1 MCGNLS
7 VKKVGGALLWGTS
20 DRYSQSARTRLRR
33 PQAEL
38 RTSDLGP
45 MPQAGVRTYETP
57 SRSSNSDWADKIKIT
72 ILRDRNMEPNRLV
85 LMPRPHFFW
94 VARKLAPTKVGT
106 RHQNR
111 PFQNNC
117 VTGRMRSDRSS
128 SVRRLA
134 GCNYGGNGGPVNLN
148 YGSSGG
154 RTDYLQ
160 TWLQGAD
167 VRADARAALQF
178 EKQVFRLLQ

>member
-7 VKKVGGALLWGTS
+7 VKKVGRALLWGTS
-20 DRYSQSARTRLRR
+20 DCYSQSARTRLRR

-57 SRSSNSDWADKIKIT
+57 SRSSNYDWADKVEIAT
-72 ILRDRNMEPNRLV
+72 LRDRNMEPYRLV

-94 VARKLAPTKVGT
+94 VARKLAPTKVGD
-106 RHQNR
+106 RHQNC

-117 VTGRMRSDRSS
+117 VTGRMRSDRNG
-128 SVRRLA
+128 SVRHLA
-134 GCNYGGNGGPVNLN
+134 GCNYGGNGSRVLIMAAMAAAQLN
-148 YGSSGG
+148 
-154 RTDYLQ
+154 
-160 TWLQGAD
+160 
-167 VRADARAALQF
+167 
-178 EKQVFRLLQ
+178 